1 MTKKVQKTSEHDR
14 TSGKREAIKEA
25 SCAKWP
31 KDVVD
36 PISLDL
42 EPDLVLR
49 ITEEEVLYIV
59 ASTASRP

>member
-14 TSGKREAIKEA
+14 TSGKREEIKEA

-49 ITEEEVLYIV
+49 ITEEEVL
-59 ASTASRP
+59 